1 MKKKK
6 KKRKEKKKKG
16 KKKVKENKETQ
27 GEARGESTQI
37 SLFWFA
43 LWVNYQNFNVT
54 IKAAI
59 NLIPFSCMLRT
70 FLQRRR
76 YSLTSVIA
84 LSLWVCHIV
93 YRADDP
99 RSFHYKNPLHY
110 PSISNERT
118 EQTESENTS
127 TKKWKQNWLWVFF
140 FCCHF
145 F

>member
-6 KKRKEKKKKG
+6 KEKKKKKKG

-27 GEARGESTQI
+27 GEAIGESTQI

-99 RSFHYKNPLHY
+99 RSFHYKK
-110 PSISNERT
+110 PSALPFHIKRT
-118 EQTESENTS
+118 HRAN
-127 TKKWKQNWLWVFF
+127 
-140 FCCHF
+140 
-145 F
+145 